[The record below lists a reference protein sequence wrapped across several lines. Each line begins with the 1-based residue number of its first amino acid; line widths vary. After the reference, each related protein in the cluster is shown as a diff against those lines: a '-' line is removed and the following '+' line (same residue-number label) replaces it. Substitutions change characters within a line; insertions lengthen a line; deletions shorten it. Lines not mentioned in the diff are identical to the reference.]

1 MMKRLQ
7 FVFNPHSGTGKIRK
21 QLSEVLDIFTKSGY
35 ETVVYPT
42 QAPGDGMKKILAEGA
57 AYDRIVTA
65 GGDGMLHELVNAA
78 ACLPESASVGYLPA
92 GTTNDFAAT
101 NYISANLLDAAETAV
116 SDHVCAL
123 DVGSF
128 QEQYFAYVAAFGM
141 VTSVSYETD
150 QKLKNRWGFLAYV
163 MKMLQSIDLEHF
175 DAACRRMTI
184 EFGDTLLTGEFI
196 FGAISN
202 STSIAGMKKF
212 MDDKVVLD
220 DGILEGLFICKP
232 RTLLELEQMKKGL
245 IDRNFDVPGLFS
257 VRAERFT
264 IHSEPMA
271 WTLDGERGGEHE
283 FVQIAAKKQS
293 LQIALPESVGI

>member
-1 MMKRLQ
+1 MMKRLL

-42 QAPGDGMKKILAEGA
+42 QAPRDGMKKILAEGA

-78 ACLPESASVGYLPA
+78 VCLSESVSVGYLPA

-101 NYISANLLDAAETAV
+101 NHIPGNLLEAAAIAA

-123 DVGSF
+123 DVGNF
-128 QEQYFAYVAAFGM
+128 QEKYFAYVAAFGM
-141 VTSVSYETD
+141 ITSVSYETD
-150 QKLKNRWGFLAYV
+150 QKLKNRLGFLAYV
-163 MKMLQSIDLEHF
+163 MKTLQSIDMEHF
-175 DAACRRMTI
+175 EAACSQMTI
-184 EFGDTLLTGEFI
+184 EFEDTLLTGEFI

-202 STSIAGMKKF
+202 STSVAGMKKF

-220 DGILEGLFICKP
+220 DGILEGLFIRKP

-245 IDRNFDVPGLFS
+245 VDRNFNAPGLFS
-257 VRAERFT
+257 VRSDHFV
-264 IHSEPMA
+264 IHSEPTA
-271 WTLDGERGGEHE
+271 WTLDGESGGEHE
-283 FVQIAAKKQS
+283 FVQISAKRQA
-293 LQIALPESVGI
+293 LRIALPESREI